1 MEDSMKKFTISVP
14 TMYADHHVL
23 KVRQILGELDG
34 VTNVVASS
42 AGRRVTVE
50 VDNGL
55 TPQQIGRVLER
66 AGYPPNVEPALP
78 EHPQRSK
85 DGSSWY
91 MLIHRVTRTNPGD
104 PGTSISGGR

>member
-1 MEDSMKKFTISVP
+1 MKKFTISVP

-34 VTNVVASS
+34 VSNVVASS

-50 VDNGL
+50 TDDGL
-55 TPQQIGRVLER
+55 TPQQVSRVLER
-66 AGYPPNVEPALP
+66 AGYPPNAEPVFP
-78 EHPQRSK
+78 ESPQQSK

-91 MLIHRVTRTNPGD
+91 MLIHRVTQTDRRD
-104 PGTSISGGR
+104 PGTSLNGQR